1 MGTVVG
7 ILILAVI
14 VEALVEYFVA
24 PAVKPEGNK
33 PPDPAPQPAG
43 VDWRSMGLR
52 YSAAA
57 IGVALC
63 IVYRCDLLSMAGLH
77 SPYPWVGWLVTGLLI
92 GRGANFVNDFAST
105 WLAPAARLAGR

>member
-24 PAVKPEGNK
+24 PAVKPEGNE
-33 PPDPAPQPAG
+33 PPDPAG